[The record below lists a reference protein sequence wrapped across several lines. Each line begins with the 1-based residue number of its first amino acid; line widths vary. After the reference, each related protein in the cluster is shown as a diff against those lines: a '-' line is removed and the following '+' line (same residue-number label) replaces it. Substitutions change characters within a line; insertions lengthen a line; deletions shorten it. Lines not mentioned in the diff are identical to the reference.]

1 MNYKKAPCTV
11 AIIAINVVVFIGL
24 SFYGK
29 TEDASFMLAHG
40 AMYIPAMVMDG
51 EYYRMFTSLFL
62 HFGIT
67 HLGNNM
73 LILFAM
79 GWNLEEEMG
88 KVKFVLI
95 YLLSGLA
102 GNVLS
107 AFIDIRSGEYAVSAG
122 ASGAI
127 FGVIGAL
134 LYIAIRNKGR
144 VGNVTGRGI
153 AFMIILSLYFG
164 FTSSGV
170 DNYAH
175 IGGLLGGFLLAVTLY
190 WKRNGKRRA
199 SSDQ

>member
-24 SFYGK
+24 SFYGE

-88 KVKFVLI
+88 KIKFVLI

-153 AFMIILSLYFG
+153 AFMIVLSLYFG

-175 IGGLLGGFLLAVTLY
+175 IGG
-190 WKRNGKRRA
+190 
-199 SSDQ
+199 